1 MTDRIKLIEL
11 LDGVPGVVVSA
22 ADYGVIADHL
32 IANGVVISNL
42 ETTTT
47 ATDNNVGDKMT
58 PTAENLSAVEWIP
71 VTERLPKVDEI
82 VMCYR
87 TGKMFLGTYLGANF
101 APDVAAFKAAEE
113 YYARGATHWMPLPEP
128 PKGE

>member
-1 MTDRIKLIEL
+1 MTVRDAIEQAYRNGYEA
-11 LDGVPGVVVSA
+11 GVKSV
-22 ADYGVIADHL
+22 
-32 IANGVVISNL
+32 
-42 ETTTT
+42 
-47 ATDNNVGDKMT
+47 TDNNVGGK
-58 PTAENLSAVEWIP
+58 WIP

-87 TGKMFLGTYLGANF
+87 TGKMFLGTYLGANY
-101 APDVAAFKAAEE
+101 APDVAAFKSAED